1 MIKTVLK
8 NLPGRGTAFAFG
20 VIYALLATIGSTY
33 SWTTSSNL
41 KANEFTGELGLT
53 ALIVEDFE
61 RQKHWQPGSGIT
73 KTVSVY
79 NEGKSPGFV
88 RISFEEIIQKTAQS
102 GISEPYADSQAD
114 GVVPE
119 YCLIDGWASW
129 KDAADVFGSVEF
141 REGASPITP
150 EGLTVKVKT
159 SAAGLQRYQYAVYQV
174 LGGGQAYRRVTAQF
188 SADDNKLTVTNPRYW
203 GFLSAEAELE
213 AAWGVVNETSLLVP
227 SPPAAED
234 IGTLACDPEK
244 KISVNYTNLI
254 TALTGAAAD
263 KDKWFYNSKDGFF
276 YYIGKVEPGEVT
288 RTLMTGLSLD
298 ADADV
303 SYSRMGLKFIVNM
316 QALQVNA
323 SALAAGW
330 GLDTSSALY
339 AALSSF
345 C

>member
-1 MIKTVLK
+1 MVKMVWK
-8 NLPGRGTAFAFG
+8 NLPGRGTALAFG
-20 VIYALLATIGSTY
+20 LIYALLATIGSTY

-61 RQKHWQPGSGIT
+61 QQKHWQPGSDIM

-88 RISFEEIIQKTAQS
+88 RISFEEIIQKTARS
-102 GISEPYADSQAD
+102 DISEPYANPRAD
-114 GVVPE
+114 GVIPE

-129 KDAADVFGSVEF
+129 KDAGEIFSSVEF
-141 REGASPITP
+141 REGADPITP
-150 EGLTVKVKT
+150 EDLIVKVKA
-159 SAAGLQRYQYAVYQV
+159 SASGLQRYQYAIYQA

-188 SADDNKLTVTNPRYW
+188 SAEGSKLTVVNPRYW
-203 GFLSAEAELE
+203 GFLSTESEAE
-213 AAWGVVNETSLLVP
+213 AAWGMVNETSLLAP
-227 SPPAAED
+227 SPPAAKD
-234 IGTLACDPEK
+234 IAALACDPVK
-244 KISVNYTNLI
+244 KISINYTNLT

-263 KDKWFYNSKDGFF
+263 RDKWFYNSEDGFF
-276 YYIGKVEPGEVT
+276 YYIGRVEPGQVT

-323 SALAAGW
+323 AALATGW
-330 GLDTSSALY
+330 ELDTSGALY
-339 AALSSF
+339 AVLSSF

>member
-1 MIKTVLK
+1 MIKTALR
-8 NLPGRGTAFAFG
+8 NLLGRGTVLAFG
-20 VIYALLATIGSTY
+20 MIYALLATIGSTY

-61 RQKHWQPGSGIT
+61 QQKHWQPGSGIT

-88 RISFEEIIQKTAQS
+88 RVSFEEIIQMTAQS
-102 GISEPYADSQAD
+102 DISEPYADPQAD

-129 KDAADVFGSVEF
+129 KNADEVFGSVEF
-141 REGASPITP
+141 REGANPITP
-150 EGLTVKVKT
+150 EDLIVKVKT
-159 SAAGLQRYQYAVYQV
+159 SPAGLQRYQYAVYQT
-174 LGGGQAYRRVTAQF
+174 LGSGQAYRRVTAQF
-188 SADDNKLTVTNPRYW
+188 SAGENKLTVINPRYW
-203 GFLSAEAELE
+203 GFLSTETESE
-213 AAWGVVNETSLLVP
+213 AAWGMVKETSLLAP
-227 SPPAAED
+227 NPPAAED
-234 IGTLACDPEK
+234 IGTLACDPGK
-244 KISVNYTNLI
+244 KIGIDYTNLI

-263 KDKWFYNSKDGFF
+263 KDKWFYNSQDGFF
-276 YYIGKVEPGEVT
+276 YYIGKVEPGGVT
-288 RTLMTGLSLD
+288 RTLMSGLSLD

-303 SYSRMGLKFIVNM
+303 SYSRMGLKLIVNM

-330 GLDTSSALY
+330 RLDTSSELY
-339 AALSSF
+339 AVLSSF